1 MELLDYPDSHVPSKR
16 VAAMIT
22 LPGHAIYK
30 NVELGSKPAKAY
42 WNYPNTNYSSIR
54 ISGYSTSAN
63 SAITTPSPILDLKL
77 LDQTCR
83 NWWRLNCVQTQ
94 HGQWTCNTPELDE

>member
-1 MELLDYPDSHVPSKR
+1 MHVRTHTWNCLTIWDSHVPSKR
-16 VAAMIT
+16 VAAVIT

-63 SAITTPSPILDLKL
+63 STITTPSPILDLKL
-77 LDQTCR
+77 LGIR
-83 NWWRLNCVQTQ
+83 PVVI
-94 HGQWTCNTPELDE
+94 GGV